1 MNTQDLEPQDF
12 FELYTSTVQALVE
25 LNQEAMVEVMNKTDP
40 AFSLFCMEEMLNR
53 VAAAIISQKIDPE
66 EQVTKFCA
74 ELNNKVNMCL
84 QPKGAVQ

>member
-1 MNTQDLEPQDF
+1 MNTQDLEPIEF
-12 FELYTSTVQALVE
+12 FDLYTKTVQALVE

-66 EQVTKFCA
+66 EQVAKFCA
-74 ELNNKVNMCL
+74 ELTNKVKTCL
-84 QPKGAVQ
+84 EPKGVVQ